1 MTDKPTQ
8 TTEPTKPSIGNYI
21 ALGYLNIL
29 IFYLFC
35 YPFVKQLA
43 NYLGYRFFRNA
54 QGEIQDYKILIGL
67 CILYAIYSI
76 IITVFDHI
84 AEKSSSL
91 NSFWELFVNTYILF
105 LPPVTFLFCI
115 LYFNKAWGFK
125 FIDYIR
131 EPEVL
136 FIASVYVSLFLIPSI
151 IFSIKIQVFVDRTK
165 HKKKGIDETDTDDR
179 QSWFDW
185 FSNIYRRCI
194 IGEVLYRFLYLII
207 PATLLFLIS
216 QAIEHGIFEFCI
228 LLSDLIHYYL
238 LILFF
243 YSIFSILMRR
253 LYTWMGK
260 NVC

>member
-1 MTDKPTQ
+1 MTDTPTQ

-29 IFYLFC
+29 IFYLLC
-35 YPFVKQLA
+35 LPFVNNLA
-43 NYLGYRFFRNA
+43 NYLGYDFIRRH
-54 QGEIQDYKILIGL
+54 QIEMPDYKILIGI
-67 CILYAIYSI
+67 CILYAVYSI
-76 IITVFDHI
+76 IIAIFDHI
-84 AEKSSSL
+84 AAKSPSL
-91 NSFWELFVNTYILF
+91 KSFWELFVNTYILF

-194 IGEVLYRFLYLII
+194 IGEVLYRFLYLIF
-207 PATLLFLIS
+207 PATLLFPILEG
-216 QAIEHGIFEFCI
+216 IEHNLFEFYIVVFNDDFCF
-228 LLSDLIHYYL
+228 LF
-238 LILFF
+238 ILFC

-253 LYTWMGK
+253 LYAWMGR

>member
-8 TTEPTKPSIGNYI
+8 TTETPKQSIGVYI

-35 YPFVKQLA
+35 LPFVETLA
-43 NYLGYRFFRNA
+43 KNLGYNI
-54 QGEIQDYKILIGL
+54 QSKIQDYKILIGF
-67 CILYAIYSI
+67 CVLYAIYSI
-76 IITVFDHI
+76 IIAIFNHI
-84 AEKSSSL
+84 AAKSPFQK
-91 NSFWELFVNTYILF
+91 SFWNLFVNNYILY

-151 IFSIKIQVFVDRTK
+151 LLALLIPSWINPYKYRKRVINESIT
-165 HKKKGIDETDTDDR
+165 TDQ
-179 QSWFDW
+179 QSLYIRFC
-185 FSNIYRRCI
+185 NAYRHSI
-194 IGEVLYRFLYLII
+194 IGEVLYRFLYLIF
-207 PATLLFLIS
+207 PATLLFPILEG
-216 QAIEHGIFEFCI
+216 IEHNLFEFYIVVFNDDFCF
-228 LLSDLIHYYL
+228 LF
-238 LILFF
+238 ILFC

-253 LYTWMGK
+253 LYAWMAK
-260 NVC
+260 NIC